1 MMSDGGPIQL
11 VGQGRPTWE
20 VSAEIAERIKA
31 LIYEY
36 EGMSVALA
44 IGCLE
49 IAKFEIL
56 DEHVAVE

>member
-1 MMSDGGPIQL
+1 
-11 VGQGRPTWE
+11 
-20 VSAEIAERIKA
+20 
-31 LIYEY
+31 
-36 EGMSVALA
+36 MSVALA

>member
-1 MMSDGGPIQL
+1 MSNDPIQL
-11 VGQGRPTWE
+11 VGQGRPTRE
-20 VSAEIAERIKA
+20 VSAEIAERIKG